1 MTMSLSFSAI
11 LYGVSAQQ
19 LDRQISVTEY
29 IDEAGEFGPMPRV
42 EQYLK
47 GRIESSKAN
56 LIINISVLN
65 AVMLV
70 FGGAISYLLAR
81 RTLAPI
87 EESIAAQARF
97 VSDASH
103 ELRTPLT
110 SLRLTNEIAAR
121 DPRMSLKEAREL
133 IASNLEEVIRLQN
146 LSNLLLGFLTSD
158 ELVAKRET
166 ISLEQ
171 ITKQA
176 AHIVEP
182 QSDKKFITV
191 TIKADEATTIA
202 GSKELITQAL
212 VAVLDNAIKY
222 SPEHSTVTI
231 SETTTKRQVSLFIAD
246 QGPGINQAEL
256 DKIFQRFYRSDQAR
270 TRSEQSGFGLGLSIA
285 KQLIEAHEGRVSVKS
300 KEGQGSVFCIRLPRS

>member
-300 KEGQGSVFCIRLPRS
+300 KEGQGSVFCIRLPRG